1 MVKKV
6 IKYGLLCT
14 TVFAASAIYHLPASV
29 VLSYAPMPRE
39 VALDGTTG
47 TIWQGSAQNVRFQ
60 QYSIGDVSWQF
71 SWSSLL
77 TLSPEYSLRFGR
89 GSTLGLSG
97 RGNLGVSMSGA
108 YLENVLTSIPAD
120 TVVQYAPI
128 PVPIK
133 AGGQLELA
141 IRSLNYASPWCSSGD
156 GSLSWSAGYIESP
169 IGSLGLG
176 PTIVDLGCE
185 DSVLSASGS
194 QSSNQVLS
202 EFSATVTPNRQYQ
215 TQAWFKPES
224 EFPTNMRQQLSW
236 LGNPDSE
243 GRYSFNYQGRF

>member
-1 MVKKV
+1 M
-6 IKYGLLCT
+6 
-14 TVFAASAIYHLPASV
+14 P
-29 VLSYAPMPRE
+29 YARE
-39 VALDGTTG
+39 LALDGTTG
-47 TIWQGSAQNVRFQ
+47 TIWQGNAQNVRFQ

-77 TLSPEYSLRFGR
+77 TLSPEYSVRFGR

-108 YLENVLTSIPAD
+108 YLKNVLASIPAD

-141 IRSLNYASPWCSSGD
+141 IKSLNYASPWCGSGD
-156 GSLSWSAGYIESP
+156 GSLSWNAGYIESP

-176 PTIVDLGCE
+176 PTIVDLSCD
-185 DSVLSASGS
+185 DSVLSAAGS
-194 QSSNQVLS
+194 NAVIRCRVSSLRV
-202 EFSATVTPNRQYQ
+202 
-215 TQAWFKPES
+215 
-224 EFPTNMRQQLSW
+224 
-236 LGNPDSE
+236 
-243 GRYSFNYQGRF
+243 